1 MQTLTES
8 LQVLTDEEKQQ
19 VTAQQIQQKHLNWL
33 IRQNELQQEASR
45 RQQAQHQAE
54 AEIEKAQPQL
64 AALELAQPAMQL
76 RPQWQRIQEH
86 TAAVT
91 RTRQQSEEVNTRL
104 QQMLAQRAGIRRS
117 AKKQM
122 NAMLSTRQT
131 LSDWLA
137 TNDAFRL
144 MSNELAGWRAL
155 FAQQTNDHS
164 QQQKWQQ
171 QLTSDTRKLESLPVP
186 TLNLSPDE
194 TNAALAL
201 YNQQRPL
208 RQRLSTLHGQI
219 TPKQKRLAQLQASTQ
234 ELHQQLTQRNV
245 MLEEMRKRYKV
256 KNQEFNDVKTICEQE
271 ARIKSLEA
279 QRALLQSGQPCPLC
293 GSTTHPAV
301 AA

>member
-1 MQTLTES
+1 
-8 LQVLTDEEKQQ
+8 
-19 VTAQQIQQKHLNWL
+19 
-33 IRQNELQQEASR
+33 
-45 RQQAQHQAE
+45 
-54 AEIEKAQPQL
+54 
-64 AALELAQPAMQL
+64 
-76 RPQWQRIQEH
+76 
-86 TAAVT
+86 
-91 RTRQQSEEVNTRL
+91 RQQSEEVHTRV
-104 QQMLAQRAGIRRS
+104 QQMLAHRAGIRRS

-219 TPKQKRLAQLQASTQ
+219 TPKQKRLVQLQASTQ

-245 MLEEMRKRYKV
+245 MLEEMRKRY
-256 KNQEFNDVKTICEQE
+256 
-271 ARIKSLEA
+271 
-279 QRALLQSGQPCPLC
+279 
-293 GSTTHPAV
+293 
-301 AA
+301 